1 MFSLLAAAEF
11 AATDRRA
18 ISAVRSVAIT
28 NASQIGGLRGMW
40 LSGHALWP
48 RGDKAAD
55 VLRRFLNGLSSG
67 PGEIAPDRGRH
78 MGRRGARGLATLS
91 PLDGSGID
99 LHKPPLLLD
108 RLCTSLEFVVQTRFA
123 GTT

>member
-1 MFSLLAAAEF
+1 MVPAALPEVF
-11 AATDRRA
+11 A
-18 ISAVRSVAIT
+18 
-28 NASQIGGLRGMW
+28 M
-40 LSGHALWP
+40 
-48 RGDKAAD
+48 
-55 VLRRFLNGLSSG
+55 
-67 PGEIAPDRGRH
+67 
-78 MGRRGARGLATLS
+78 LS

>member
-1 MFSLLAAAEF
+1 MVIRRIERARCGRAYKASAKRSRVF
-11 AATDRRA
+11 A
-18 ISAVRSVAIT
+18 
-28 NASQIGGLRGMW
+28 M
-40 LSGHALWP
+40 
-48 RGDKAAD
+48 
-55 VLRRFLNGLSSG
+55 
-67 PGEIAPDRGRH
+67 
-78 MGRRGARGLATLS
+78 LS